1 MSSNDKNSH
10 FYPECPKR
18 TEKVII
24 SFEIVRVSKFF
35 MYQYLITSP
44 CYNCGKNLSD
54 WTIISVRFQ
63 SWKLWKIAF
72 GTYMVLKN
80 RDVHSKFLYAL
91 KVITQLCSKQYQNK
105 CVVKTSPCFSIVH
118 YFYNFHMIFD
128 FRVVSES
135 PNICEENEILKNI
148 NYLTLLVVY
157 L

>member
-1 MSSNDKNSH
+1 MKNSH

-18 TEKVII
+18 NEKVII
-24 SFEIVRVSKFF
+24 SFEILRVSKSF

-54 WTIISVRFQ
+54 WTIITACFQ

-91 KVITQLCSKQYQNK
+91 KVISKVISKQMCGENVAMFFDCPLFLQ
-105 CVVKTSPCFSIVH
+105 FS
-118 YFYNFHMIFD
+118 YD
-128 FRVVSES
+128 FWFQSRFWVPEHLWRKWDLKKL
-135 PNICEENEILKNI
+135 PITIL
-148 NYLTLLVVY
+148 VY